1 MYYSLEVTCTT
12 LVTWLFRFY
21 LFLTLGVFR
30 PVDCLLSYKM
40 ELSNYYN
47 IAVTSLL
54 WLIVA
59 LFVAV
64 VIFLYNL
71 EQESRF
77 SWVNILTL
85 NLFRHWAI
93 RWHFIMK
100 RQTLSLLQVNPRFIL
115 RGISK
120 TNTAAF
126 HAVYVITHLPL

>member
-1 MYYSLEVTCTT
+1 
-12 LVTWLFRFY
+12 
-21 LFLTLGVFR
+21 
-30 PVDCLLSYKM
+30 M
-40 ELSNYYN
+40 ELSNYYK

-85 NLFRHWAI
+85 NLFRH
-93 RWHFIMK
+93 
-100 RQTLSLLQVNPRFIL
+100 
-115 RGISK
+115 
-120 TNTAAF
+120 
-126 HAVYVITHLPL
+126 